1 MDTSPSRG
9 RLVVLL
15 CSSLLRILRGVSAD
29 LRYLRYYHRN
39 YVSRLRERRL
49 TISTVVHTCLELEAA
64 ETELPSLCAGETSV
78 APASGLGSNATVA
91 AGERKVPIAVFFGGG
106 FSDSEYDKITA
117 AVKAKAPGT
126 HFVKVQKL
134 DVLAAGSFGPNPDT
148 IAKIYRKKLAALA

>member
-9 RLVVLL
+9 RLVILL
-15 CSSLLRILRGVSAD
+15 CYSLIRILRGVSVD
-29 LRYLRYYHRN
+29 LRFHHRRN
-39 YVSRLRERRL
+39 YVPRIRERRL
-49 TISTVVHTCLELEAA
+49 TISTVVHTCLELGAA
-64 ETELPSLCAGETSV
+64 EAELPSLCAGETSI

-134 DVLAAGSFGPNPDT
+134 DVIAAGSFGPNPDT